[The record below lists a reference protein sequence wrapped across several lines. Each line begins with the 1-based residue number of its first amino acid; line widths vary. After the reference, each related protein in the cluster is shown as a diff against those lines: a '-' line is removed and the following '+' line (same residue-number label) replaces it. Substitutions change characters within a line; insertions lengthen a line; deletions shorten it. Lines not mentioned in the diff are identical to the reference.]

1 MSKAEEKAKKQ
12 AEAAQ
17 AAIVEV
23 LKKGDAA
30 QGKAIASNWL
40 TKGEAEL
47 IVAYLK
53 GGGWT
58 LDSAKRYLAS
68 MESFPHKKS
77 ADSFYSVPVPGFRI
91 LEPDQSFRF
100 PAGSV
105 VNSEN
110 AKKIESRLK
119 NNLPLLSGVGT
130 IRNPWATVTTAIA
143 NHGLN
148 RQKELGSDFWDSAA
162 AVSSLALWEALQ
174 KDYFA
179 QPLPKPERMLYLL
192 KNNGFASQ
200 ISDVDSNVYKFANV
214 AGISVAAI
222 NKALLIGYMELV
234 AFGGFAPSSRFS
246 FLFASEP
253 APATTTAPGKTAEP
267 AKAKAKKP
275 VTETVAKAPS
285 PKTPKQTGEVAPPS
299 GDSEAGGMNTA
310 MIAGV
315 AVVAGLGLYLLFG
328 RK

>member
-30 QGKAIASNWL
+30 QSKAFASNWL

-77 ADSFYSVPVPGFRI
+77 ADGFYPVPAPGFRI

-100 PAGSV
+100 PAGAV

-110 AKKIESRLK
+110 AKKVESRLK

-130 IRNPWATVTTAIA
+130 LRNPWATVTTAIV

-162 AVSSLALWEALQ
+162 AVSSLALWEAVQ
-174 KDYFA
+174 NDYFA

-200 ISDVDSNVYKFANV
+200 ISDVDSSVYKFAKA

-253 APATTTAPGKTAEP
+253 EPKATPTAPGKTAAP

-285 PKTPKQTGEVAPPS
+285 PKAPKQSGEMPPPQDTGS
-299 GDSEAGGMNTA
+299 SNTTTL
-310 MIAGV
+310 ILG
-315 AVVAGLGLYLLFG
+315 AVGLATVLYLWA
-328 RK
+328 KD